1 MSAQEFGEW
10 MVFFEREQLHP
21 AADRFRQAQLIAA
34 AHNGPL
40 ARHDKQLWTTSHLL
54 APDAWAPPAPEPVP
68 PTAQDLAAQVAAI
81 NARLEV

>member
-21 AADRFRQAQLIAA
+21 AADLFRHAQLIAA

-40 ARHDKQLWTTSHLL
+40 SRTDKQLWQTSHLL
-54 APDAWAPPAPEPVP
+54 AADAWAPAEPEPAPPSLQ
-68 PTAQDLAAQVAAI
+68 TLAAQVAAI
-81 NARLEV
+81 NARFEP